1 MLPLSQKQRTHTCI
15 KALVTKNQQV
25 PAKLATGSTGTHTT
39 EWQST
44 QGMLVSQSEKL

>member
-1 MLPLSQKQRTHTCI
+1 MHQGTSYEKSAGARKI
-15 KALVTKNQQV
+15 GN
-25 PAKLATGSTGTHTT
+25 STGTHTT